1 MSYPHRDFGYQFQLK
16 FGSYLRDLRKS
27 QNLTLKKVAKDIG
40 ITDSYLSMIETGARG
55 VTDRILEGLAS
66 KYGLPLEQ
74 MIIKRYWPQ
83 LPLLAGIVEPTED
96 LSNLVKSLRPE
107 EVEEVKR
114 YIAFLR
120 LRKAALG

>member
-1 MSYPHRDFGYQFQLK
+1 MSHPHKGSAYQARLK
-16 FGSYLRDLRKS
+16 FGSHLRGLRKS
-27 QNLTLKKVAKDIG
+27 QNLTLEKVAKDIG
-40 ITDSYLSMIETGARG
+40 ITDGYLSMIETGQRRA
-55 VTDRILEGLAS
+55 TNRILEGLAS

-74 MIIKRYWPQ
+74 MRIKRDWPQ
-83 LPLLAGIVEPTED
+83 LPLLAGIIEPTED

-107 EVEEVKR
+107 EVQEVKR

>member
-1 MSYPHRDFGYQFQLK
+1 MSHPHKDFGYQTRLK
-16 FGSYLRDLRKS
+16 FGSHLRGLRKS

-40 ITDSYLSMIETGARG
+40 ITDSYLSMIETGERR

-66 KYGLPLEQ
+66 KYGVPLEQ

-83 LPLLAGIVEPTED
+83 LPLLAGIIEPTED

>member
-1 MSYPHRDFGYQFQLK
+1 MDFGYQAQLD

-27 QNLTLKKVAKDIG
+27 QNLTLKKAANDVG
-40 ITDSYLSMIETGARG
+40 ITGSYLSMIETGGRG
-55 VTDRILEGLAS
+55 VTDRILKGLAS
-66 KYGLPLEQ
+66 KYGVPLEQ

-107 EVEEVKR
+107 EVEEVER